1 MHSPKS
7 EQIDE
12 FSQVHVFHASWMN
25 PLPTKNRWIIFR
37 KVDLPKSLRNI
48 YTYIFLSPHIWVPWT
63 LFFQVNMDVLGEPET
78 PEEAIFFSV
87 GVTLVGFEPSEMV
100 GLG

>member
-1 MHSPKS
+1 
-7 EQIDE
+7 
-12 FSQVHVFHASWMN
+12 
-25 PLPTKNRWIIFR
+25 
-37 KVDLPKSLRNI
+37 
-48 YTYIFLSPHIWVPWT
+48 
-63 LFFQVNMDVLGEPET
+63 MDVLGEPET